1 VRGVFD
7 GGSHGAVVVERV
19 PRCEFERILF
29 KVPAPEKTLRAVD
42 SDQGEVS
49 HFFVGLKGTGN

>member
-1 VRGVFD
+1 
-7 GGSHGAVVVERV
+7 VVVERV